1 MAIRGSFRPCYASL
15 ARRAM
20 LRGTARLGFGG
31 IAAALLA
38 ACGETKA
45 LPEPPVVTGQRPET
59 PKGSNA
65 GAVATAAREA
75 KPQSSAAVTIGVPT
89 GNFMLDRIALQV
101 AGLASDSRRTAAAP
115 GELRVVQFTQ
125 AGGGQGDDQVAA
137 IEAVLPNHPD
147 LDAVLLPDATMALQ
161 LADNGTVISVN
172 EAAAS
177 SASFD
182 TKDFL
187 PIAIDAVADEGEI
200 FGLPLWV
207 STNVLQYSE
216 GLFARAG
223 VDPTSLSGWTWDQ
236 FLDTARRLTTF
247 DTPNNPSQWGFWML
261 PGALSSQQWI
271 WQNDGT
277 VIDVDARQATLDTA
291 QAHEAIEF
299 MQRLTT
305 EDLGPRVDFTAG
317 PPPLRFNNGI
327 PSIQGVPVSMYPAV
341 LGGGFG
347 GRGLGVRF
355 AGRPGPGGGGFHRAA
370 RSFIQ
375 GGRAAANSQG
385 QGGAASSDID
395 LGRRGILA
403 LPGQRAMAIESSVLG
418 SISLLGTSASP
429 DAAFRMM
436 DWVASQI
443 SPQAAVPAR
452 GASAEQLQSVN
463 NNLNDADAEAI
474 LRSVAAGRRIP
485 GRQAP
490 VIGRLMLENV
500 DFPVMFDGEE
510 PKTALATAG
519 TAIDEVLNST
529 DG

>member
-1 MAIRGSFRPCYASL
+1 
-15 ARRAM
+15 M

-31 IAAALLA
+31 IAGALLA
-38 ACGETKA
+38 ACGETKT
-45 LPEPPVVTGQRPET
+45 LPEPPVVTGRRPET

-65 GAVATAAREA
+65 GVVATDAREA
-75 KPQSSAAVTIGVPT
+75 APQSSAAVTIGVPT

-125 AGGGQGDDQVAA
+125 AGGGGLDDAVAA

-147 LDAVLLPDATMALQ
+147 LDAVLLPDATIALQ

-187 PIAIDAVADEGEI
+187 PVAIDAVADEGEI

-216 GLFARAG
+216 GLFVRAG
-223 VDPTSLSGWTWDQ
+223 VDPTGLTGWTWDQ
-236 FLDTARRLTTF
+236 FIDTARRLTTF
-247 DTPNNPSQWGFWML
+247 DTPNSPSQWGFWML
-261 PGALSSQQWI
+261 PGAVSSQQWI
-271 WQNDGT
+271 WQNEGA
-277 VIDVDARQATLDTA
+277 VIDVDARQATLNTA
-291 QAHEAIEF
+291 QAHEAVEF

-305 EDLGPRVDFTAG
+305 EDLGPRVDFTEG

-327 PSIQGVPVSMYPAV
+327 PSIQGVPVSMYPSV
-341 LGGGFG
+341 FGGGFG
-347 GRGLGVRF
+347 GRGLGVSF
-355 AGRPGPGGGGFHRAA
+355 AGRPGPGGGGFRRAA
-370 RSFIQ
+370 RSYIQ

-403 LPGQRAMAIESSVLG
+403 LPGQRATAIESSVLG
-418 SISLLGTSASP
+418 SISLLATSASP

-463 NNLNDADAEAI
+463 SNLNNVDVEAI

-510 PKTALATAG
+510 PKAALAAAG